1 MNKNTLIIILKNP
14 RRAFQMLADNGLLT
28 WIPDSVFLKI
38 AYYLKLKKRLNIE
51 EPKTFNEKLQWLKLH
66 NRKPEYTR
74 MVDKYEAKKYVT
86 EIVGDLQIIP
96 TIGVWESF
104 DQINFDELP
113 EQFVLKCTHDSG
125 GLVICR
131 NKMEFDK
138 EAARKKIQKCMK
150 KNYYWIGREWPYK
163 NVTPRIISEK
173 YMEDESGSLIDYKFY
188 CFNGKPEFLYIS
200 EGLENHP
207 TARISFVTMDW
218 KFAPFRRTDY
228 IGFEQIPDKP
238 KHFDRMAYIAG
249 ELSKGH
255 PFLRV
260 DLYEIGDDIYFS
272 ELTFSP
278 NSGMMPFNP
287 ENYDRILG
295 DMLTLPEQ

>member
-1 MNKNTLIIILKNP
+1 MNKNTFKLIMKDP
-14 RRAFQMLADNGLLT
+14 TRFFQMLADNGLLT
-28 WIPDSVFLKI
+28 WMPDEMFLKI
-38 AYYLKLKKRLNIE
+38 AYWLKLKKKLNLE
-51 EPKTFNEKLQWLKLH
+51 EPKAFNEKLQWLKLH
-66 NRKPEYTR
+66 DRNPEYTR
-74 MVDKYEAKKYVT
+74 MVDKYEAKKYVA
-86 EIVGDLQIIP
+86 EKVGELHIIP

-104 DQINFDELP
+104 DQINFENLP
-113 EQFVLKCTHDSG
+113 NQFVLKCTHDSG

-131 NKMEFDK
+131 NKMKFDK
-138 EAARKKIQKCMK
+138 RAARKKIQKCMK

-163 NVTPRIISEK
+163 NVTPRIIAEK

-200 EGLENHP
+200 EGLENHQ

-228 IGFEQIPDKP
+228 TGFEQIPDKP

-260 DLYEIGDDIYFS
+260 DLYEIGNDIYFS

-278 NSGMMPFNP
+278 NSGMMPFAP

-295 DMLTLPEQ
+295 DMIVLPEK